1 MTGEEYENC
10 FEFVKIYVNITQVL
24 ERVQRNGNQ
33 NFMLTK
39 TIGQKC
45 QYIKNFFQTNNF
57 PNDDTVNVLEQNGF
71 INW

>member
-1 MTGEEYENC
+1 MTGKEYENC

-24 ERVQRNGNQ
+24 KRVQRNGNQ

-39 TIGQKC
+39 TIGQKL
-45 QYIKNFFQTNNF
+45 QYIKNFFQTDNF
-57 PNDDTVNVLEQNGF
+57 PNGDTVNVLEQNGF